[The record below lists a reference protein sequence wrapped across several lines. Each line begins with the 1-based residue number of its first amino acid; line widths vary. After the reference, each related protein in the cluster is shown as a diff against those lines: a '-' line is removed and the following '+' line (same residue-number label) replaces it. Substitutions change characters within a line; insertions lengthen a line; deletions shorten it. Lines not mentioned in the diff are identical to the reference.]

1 MNYKNCNFLQF
12 NLCKRKLEA
21 KKEAL
26 LILAKELDMVRQEKE
41 AYQLMAEQLR
51 EKFQAQRRKYEER
64 ERVRKS
70 S

>member
-1 MNYKNCNFLQF
+1 M
-12 NLCKRKLEA
+12 EA

-64 ERVRKS
+64 ERVRKWIINLRLKKGPRG
-70 S
+70 